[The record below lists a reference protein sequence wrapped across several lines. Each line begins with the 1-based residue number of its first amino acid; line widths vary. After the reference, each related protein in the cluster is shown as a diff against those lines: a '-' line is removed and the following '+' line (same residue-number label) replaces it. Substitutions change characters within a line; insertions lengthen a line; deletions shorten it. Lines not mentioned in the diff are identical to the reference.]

1 MNTLKEKLQLT
12 LDIKNSLTNVLPV
25 QDYSISHSSDSATNG
40 TKALNTYVARK
51 PINGRLSNTFRP
63 EDTGGGLPPYSISF
77 KNYADYFKLCAVYS
91 SYSGYQ
97 DKYVD
102 DNTKEPSAIEIMAY
116 DNSKE
121 EEINTNIIH
130 LSKQVLIPIKPEATL
145 MTYKIDRKQ
154 DNYFRV
160 YPRLYSSDT
169 FRDPDYLSAFEFSA
183 YSSNDYTQTFN
194 SSEVATRATND
205 QSTVDKNSYTIDSSS
220 IDKKECTYLLQVVN
234 YSTNPIIPRVVNTVG
249 HRVVFYIDRFNNGTR
264 EMLHEMNFVGDT
276 FTIEA
281 STGYGTESDPE
292 TGTLYLMVYK
302 LGE

>member
-1 MNTLKEKLQLT
+1 MTTLKEKLQLT

-25 QDYSISHSSDSATNG
+25 QDYSISPSNNPAMDDTEV
-40 TKALNTYVARK
+40 LNTYVARK
-51 PINGRLSNTFRP
+51 PVNGSLSNTFRP

-77 KNYADYFKLCAVYS
+77 KNYADYFSLCAVYS
-91 SYSGYQ
+91 SRSGYQ

-102 DNTKEPSAIEIMAY
+102 DNTYTPSAIEIMAY

-121 EEINTNIIH
+121 VEYNTNIIH
-130 LSKQVLIPIKPEATL
+130 LSNQVLIPIKPETTL
-145 MTYKIDRKQ
+145 MTYKIDQKQ
-154 DNYFRV
+154 DNYFEV

-194 SSEVATRATND
+194 SSEVATRATKNHYFL
-205 QSTVDKNSYTIDSSS
+205 DKNSYTIDSSS

-234 YSTNPIIPRVVNTVG
+234 YSMNPIITQVVNTVS
-249 HRVVFYIDRFNNGTR
+249 HYVTFYIDRFNNGTR

>member
-1 MNTLKEKLQLT
+1 MKTLKEKLQLT

-25 QDYSISHSSDSATNG
+25 QDYSIVPSSDRATND
-40 TKALNTYVARK
+40 TEILNTYVARK

-63 EDTGGGLPPYSISF
+63 EDTNGLPPYSISF
-77 KNYADYFKLCAVYS
+77 KNYADYFNLCAVYS
-91 SYSGYQ
+91 DCSGYK
-97 DKYVD
+97 DESVD
-102 DNTKEPSAIEIMAY
+102 NNIVRPAAIEIMAY
-116 DNSKE
+116 NNSKKV
-121 EEINTNIIH
+121 EINKNIIH
-130 LSKQVLIPIKPEATL
+130 LSHQVLIPIKPETTL
-145 MTYKIDRKQ
+145 MTYKIGGTED
-154 DNYFRV
+154 DGFLV

-194 SSEVATRATND
+194 SSEIATRATKD
-205 QSTVDKNSYTIDSSS
+205 SYEVDENSYTIDSSS

-234 YSTNPIIPRVVNTVG
+234 YSKNPTITQIVNDVSHKVT
-249 HRVVFYIDRFNNGTR
+249 FYIDRFNNGTR

-281 STGYGTESDPE
+281 VTSYGTKNDPE

>member
-1 MNTLKEKLQLT
+1 MTTLKEKLQLT

-25 QDYSISHSSDSATNG
+25 QDYSIGPSNNPATDN
-40 TKALNTYVARK
+40 TEVLNTYAARK
-51 PINGRLSNTFRP
+51 PVNGSLSNTFRP

-77 KNYADYFKLCAVYS
+77 KNYADYFSLCAVYS
-91 SYSGYQ
+91 SRSGYQ

-102 DNTKEPSAIEIMAY
+102 DNTYTPSAIEIMAY
-116 DNSKE
+116 DNSKGVE
-121 EEINTNIIH
+121 YNTNIIH
-130 LSKQVLIPIKPEATL
+130 LNNQVLIPIKPETTL
-145 MTYKIDRKQ
+145 MTYKIERKQ
-154 DNYFRV
+154 DNYFKV

-194 SSEVATRATND
+194 SSEVATRATKNHYL
-205 QSTVDKNSYTIDSSS
+205 VDKNSYTIDSSS

-234 YSTNPIIPRVVNTVG
+234 YSMNPIINTVG
-249 HRVVFYIDRFNNGTR
+249 HYVTFYIDRFNNGTR

-281 STGYGTESDPE
+281 ITGQGTESDPE